1 MESLKE
7 IIKNVIDGI
16 EVTTNLFYQQKN
28 QEGFTELE
36 GIIYLLNNMTNRV
49 SELELEGNHVN
60 IDIVKVNQILTD
72 AMNALENL
80 DTILLSDILNY
91 ELKEV
96 LIEYQDSIL

>member
-1 MESLKE
+1 MEKLKE
-7 IIKNVIDGI
+7 NIKDVISEI
-16 EVTTNLFYQQKN
+16 EITTNLFYQQKN

-36 GIIYLLNNMTNRV
+36 GIIYLLNNITNRV

-60 IDIVKVNQILTD
+60 INIL

-91 ELKEV
+91 ELKEM
-96 LIEYQDSIL
+96 LIEYQDSII

>member
-1 MESLKE
+1 MEKLKE
-7 IIKNVIDGI
+7 NIKNIIDAI

-49 SELELEGNHVN
+49 SEFELEGNYVN
-60 IDIVKVNQILTD
+60 IDIVKINQILTD

-91 ELKEV
+91 ELKEM
-96 LIEYQDSIL
+96 LIDYQDSIL